1 MFPDEKDY
9 DAFDLVWNELTDET
23 PENRSQLLGWPDVIQ
38 NSMFNECDLASQGYY
53 LGDGN
58 GWNKIPKAIRQQAEE
73 TARDR
78 WMLLFQLDT
87 VEQGDFELMFGDCG
101 HIYFYI
107 TKEDLAARR
116 FDRILARS
124 SSAIKNMKHD
134 FTIWRNQILQNP
146 RDISPL
152 KFGMSQD
159 EVIEI
164 FGNPDAVSTMRSDGK
179 PLILKY
185 HDIELH
191 FDRKAPHGLYLVY
204 SDDEIE
210 LCLTAEHEETL
221 QPITNTEPVDNEFFL
236 QDETVYFSGLY
247 ENSLLKGVAP
257 KDFCCW
263 HYWGKSSTA
272 CFLGGIRL
280 RGADPASFRVLNY
293 AYTMDKTA
301 VYTTSGRIPGADR
314 AAFQVLD
321 NGQNDSGAPQ
331 GYAKDSRQVYFHN
344 GDGKVKIIKGAEVS
358 SFRSLGDTYFA
369 RDEKRIYAYGKQL
382 PKADLPS
389 WELFS
394 HWYSR
399 DAKRVYYLNREI
411 KGADRDSFTVCT
423 PLDAPPLADHL
434 ARDKEH
440 FYQNDEMI
448 EEPLWLEQLRKM
460 TQEP

>member
-1 MFPDEKDY
+1 
-9 DAFDLVWNELTDET
+9 
-23 PENRSQLLGWPDVIQ
+23 
-38 NSMFNECDLASQGYY
+38 
-53 LGDGN
+53 
-58 GWNKIPKAIRQQAEE
+58 
-73 TARDR
+73 
-78 WMLLFQLDT
+78 
-87 VEQGDFELMFGDCG
+87 
-101 HIYFYI
+101 
-107 TKEDLAARR
+107 
-116 FDRILARS
+116 
-124 SSAIKNMKHD
+124 MKQD

-146 RDISPL
+146 WDISPL

-159 EVIEI
+159 EIMEV
-164 FGNPDAVSTMRSDGK
+164 FGKPDAVSTMRSGGK

-191 FDRKAPHGLYLVY
+191 FDRKAPHELYLIY

-210 LCLTAEHEETL
+210 LSIAAEQGEIL
-221 QPITNTEPVDNEFFL
+221 QPLTNKEPEDNEFFL
-236 QDETVYFSGLY
+236 RDGAVYFSGLY
-247 ENSLLKGVAP
+247 ENGLLKGVAP

-263 HYWGKSSTA
+263 RYWGKSSTA

-293 AYTMDKTA
+293 AYAMDKTT
-301 VYTTSGRIPGADR
+301 VYTTSGRIPDVELAT
-314 AAFQVLD
+314 FQVLD

-331 GYAKDSRQVYFHN
+331 GYAKDSRKVYFHN

-382 PKADLPS
+382 PKAELTS
-389 WELFS
+389 WELLG

-411 KGADRDSFTVCT
+411 RGADRDSFTVCT
-423 PLDAPPLADHL
+423 PVDAALLVDHL
-434 ARDKEH
+434 ARDKDH
-440 FYQNDEMI
+440 FYQNDEIM
-448 EEPLWLEQLRKM
+448 EETLWLEQLRKM

>member
-1 MFPDEKDY
+1 
-9 DAFDLVWNELTDET
+9 
-23 PENRSQLLGWPDVIQ
+23 
-38 NSMFNECDLASQGYY
+38 
-53 LGDGN
+53 
-58 GWNKIPKAIRQQAEE
+58 
-73 TARDR
+73 
-78 WMLLFQLDT
+78 
-87 VEQGDFELMFGDCG
+87 
-101 HIYFYI
+101 
-107 TKEDLAARR
+107 
-116 FDRILARS
+116 
-124 SSAIKNMKHD
+124 MKQD

-152 KFGMSQD
+152 KFGISQD

-191 FDRKAPHGLYLVY
+191 FDRKAPHGLCLIY
-204 SDDEIE
+204 SDDDIE
-210 LCLTAEHEETL
+210 LSITAEQEETL

-236 QDETVYFSGLY
+236 RDGAVYFSGLY
-247 ENSLLKGVAP
+247 ENGLLKEVAP

-263 HYWGKSSTA
+263 HYWGKSSAA

-293 AYTMDKTA
+293 AYAMDKTA
-301 VYTTSGRIPGADR
+301 VYTTSGRVSDAEL

-344 GDGKVKIIKGAEVS
+344 GDGKVKVIKGAEVS

-382 PKADLPS
+382 PKAELTS
-389 WELFS
+389 WELLG

-399 DAKRVYYLNREI
+399 DARRVYYLNREI
-411 KGADRDSFTVCT
+411 KGADRDSFVVCT
-423 PLDAPPLADHL
+423 PLDAAPLADHLADNGQNDSGAPQGYAKDSRQVYFHNGDGKVKVIKGAEVSSFRSLGDTYFARDEKRIYAYGKQLPKAELTSWELLGHWYSRDARRVYYLNREIKGADRDSFVVCTPLDAAPLADHL
-434 ARDKEH
+434 ARDKDH

-448 EEPLWLEQLRKM
+448 EETLWLERLHEM

>member
-1 MFPDEKDY
+1 M
-9 DAFDLVWNELTDET
+9 
-23 PENRSQLLGWPDVIQ
+23 
-38 NSMFNECDLASQGYY
+38 
-53 LGDGN
+53 
-58 GWNKIPKAIRQQAEE
+58 
-73 TARDR
+73 
-78 WMLLFQLDT
+78 
-87 VEQGDFELMFGDCG
+87 
-101 HIYFYI
+101 
-107 TKEDLAARR
+107 
-116 FDRILARS
+116 
-124 SSAIKNMKHD
+124 
-134 FTIWRNQILQNP
+134 QNP

-185 HDIELH
+185 CDIELH
-191 FDRKAPHGLYLVY
+191 FDRKDPHELYLVY

-210 LCLTAEHEETL
+210 LSITAEHGEML
-221 QPITNTEPVDNEFFL
+221 QPLTNTEPVDNEFFL
-236 QDETVYFSGLY
+236 RDGAVYFSGLY
-247 ENSLLKGVAP
+247 ENGLLKGVAP

-280 RGADPASFRVLNY
+280 RGADPVSFRVLNY
-293 AYTMDKTA
+293 AYAMDKTA
-301 VYTTSGRIPGADR
+301 VYTTSGRIPDVEL

-382 PKADLPS
+382 PKADTQVPCHRPIGLHS
-389 WELFS
+389 LS
-394 HWYSR
+394 
-399 DAKRVYYLNREI
+399 NRI
-411 KGADRDSFTVCT
+411 QYRQNNK
-423 PLDAPPLADHL
+423 
-434 ARDKEH
+434 
-440 FYQNDEMI
+440 YQNGDR
-448 EEPLWLEQLRKM
+448 PPQCHTQKCATPRWLHWSHSRRSVRRLWHDCNGGNGKDIAFG
-460 TQEP
+460 